1 MFGSMVLEVAIGVIF
16 AYLLLSLIVTAV
28 TELIS
33 GWLKWRAKDLRAGL
47 QRLLNSEQPEKWVSA
62 LYEHP
67 LIQGLT
73 QDRRKAASAD
83 STAEAAA
90 GRGPSYIPSRTFAIA
105 FLDVLR
111 DEHPAGRLLSQAL
124 HRVLDTTP
132 DSASMGDLKKAI
144 ADEVRKIPDDGIGAT
159 LKQHATALVG
169 RIPDN
174 VPLAEAK
181 GDLRAYAQ
189 KLSDLPLQTLIENL
203 PDAKLRKA
211 LLTLL
216 EDSNRDVESLKE
228 TLEVWF
234 NNSMARVS
242 GWYKRKTQTVHVLL
256 AIVLT
261 LVINVD
267 TVLLVDALST
277 NQALRQ
283 SLVAEAEAYADQEKP
298 ANGQP
303 GGGAQASDPAENYRK
318 LRAQLDSL
326 DLPIGWLLP
335 GERKAP
341 PGTPPE
347 LKNADFRDWPG
358 WWAADMTEEQ
368 WTKWASLWGDTIRF
382 HLFGWVLT
390 AFAISLGAPFW
401 FDMLNKVINIR
412 SSGKAP
418 EEKPK
423 APKEVPKPL
432 EPGETPVQ
440 ADLADGL
447 KRR

>member
-16 AYLLLSLIVTAV
+16 VYLLLSLIVTAV

-33 GWLKWRAKDLRAGL
+33 GWLKWRAKDLKAGL
-47 QRLLNSEQPEKWVSA
+47 RRLLNSEQPDRWVNA
-62 LYEHP
+62 LYDHP

-73 QDRRKAASAD
+73 KDGGKAPTDGASGKRAD
-83 STAEAAA
+83 

-105 FLDVLR
+105 LLDVLR
-111 DEHPAGRLLSQAL
+111 DDNPAGRLLAQGLRQAL
-124 HRVLDTTP
+124 DATP
-132 DSASMGDLKKAI
+132 DSASTADLKKAV
-144 ADEVRKIPDDGIGAT
+144 ADEIAKIPDAGIGAS
-159 LKQHATALVG
+159 LKRHASALLG
-169 RIPDN
+169 RIPDS
-174 VPLAEAK
+174 VPLADAK
-181 GDLRAYAQ
+181 RDLEAYAGR
-189 KLSDLPLQTLIENL
+189 LSSMDLPALIESL

-216 EDSNRDVESLKE
+216 EDSQRDVEELKE

-242 GWYKRKTQTVHVLL
+242 GWYKRKTQTVHILL
-256 AIVLT
+256 AVALT

-283 SLVAEAEAYADQEKP
+283 SLVAEAEAYAEQEGSAP
-298 ANGQP
+298 GQP
-303 GGGAQASDPAENYRK
+303 GAPPQAPDPAENYRE
-318 LRAQLDSL
+318 LRQQLDSL
-326 DLPIGWLLP
+326 ELPIGWILP
-335 GERKAP
+335 GERKVA

-347 LKNADFRDWPG
+347 LRNADFRDWPG
-358 WWAADMTEEQ
+358 WWPGPGQE
-368 WTKWASLWGDTIRF
+368 WGDQWIRTIRF

-412 SSGKAP
+412 SAGKAP

-423 APKEVPKPL
+423 KPREVPKPL
-432 EPGETPVQ
+432 EPGQTPAQ
-440 ADLADGL
+440 AGLVDGL
-447 KRR
+447 RRG

>member
-33 GWLKWRAKDLRAGL
+33 GWLKWRAKDLKAGL
-47 QRLLNSEQPEKWVSA
+47 QRLLNSEQPEKWVNA
-62 LYEHP
+62 LYDHP

-73 QDRRKAASAD
+73 RDGGKSTPAAGESKRRAD
-83 STAEAAA
+83 

-111 DEHPAGRLLSQAL
+111 EEQPAGRLLSQGLRRAL
-124 HRVLDTTP
+124 DATP
-132 DSASMGDLKKAI
+132 DSASVADLKKAV
-144 ADEVRKIPDDGIGAT
+144 ADEIQKIPDAGIGAT
-159 LKQHATALVG
+159 VKQHATALVG

-174 VPLAEAK
+174 VPLTDAK
-181 GDLRAYAQ
+181 RDLRGYAQ
-189 KLSDLPLQTLIENL
+189 RLSSMDLPALIESL
-203 PDAKLRKA
+203 PDAKLKKA

-216 EDSNRDVESLKE
+216 EDSQRDVEALKE
-228 TLEVWF
+228 NLEVWF

-242 GWYKRKTQTVHVLL
+242 GWYKRKTQTVHIIL
-256 AIVLT
+256 AIILT

-277 NQALRQ
+277 NQALRE
-283 SLVAEAEAYADQEKP
+283 SLVAEAEAYADQETP
-298 ANGQP
+298 ANGNP
-303 GGGAQASDPAENYRK
+303 GNGSQTSDPAENYRK

-335 GERKAP
+335 GERKVP

-347 LKNADFRDWPG
+347 LMNTDFRDWPG
-358 WWAADMTEEQ
+358 WWAPGMTPEQ
-368 WTKWASLWGDTIRF
+368 WAKWATLWRDTIRF

-390 AFAISLGAPFW
+390 AFALSLGAPFW
-401 FDMLNKVINIR
+401 FDILNKVINIR
-412 SSGKAP
+412 SAGKAP

-432 EPGETPVQ
+432 EPGETPAQ
-440 ADLADGL
+440 ADSA
-447 KRR
+447 RR